1 MRDLRANLN
10 PAINREI
17 SRRFMRLKFKDDTA
31 IFYPLGFLD
40 GDVSKYEISEKN
52 INSIHQKSPRYIL
65 ISLKNAV
72 YFNKIGFNLI
82 LEAVLKLAAFN
93 GASVGFCDY
102 NEVKFK
108 ALKRMSKGMTNL
120 SFFETAN
127 VAALFW
133 GEFKPEYAN
142 RRIIVFNDDAD
153 QKRQIAL
160 KLSGIGYI
168 PTIAKDLKEFKSLHK
183 NFEYSVYL
191 TQIKSSKKDIKTTL
205 KENVVIYELE
215 GFIDSAFINNF
226 DQKTFNNSL
235 KIGFKF
241 FVFDMSKSSSIN
253 IHGVSFLA
261 KLSTVCAEYGA
272 AIVVCGLKLASTSQV
287 LKNDL
292 EDYGIL
298 VYKSLGEFYED
309 DGTIAG
315 GGGSGEE
322 RPKNL
327 TKDIINALP
336 SLLATVTDTLAS
348 MSGSTVTKIST
359 AIERFSCQEGKFNIG
374 SVAFY
379 GDLEAKFILCL
390 QKNDIKKMCKIL
402 LQNSENLSLSQA
414 YADLLSVICDRIE
427 SQLARQGITVSF
439 TLPHIL
445 EVTQDENNKNRGVL
459 VRLDIDG
466 SDAIFFLSK

>member
-1 MRDLRANLN
+1 
-10 PAINREI
+10 
-17 SRRFMRLKFKDDTA
+17 MRLKFKDDTA

-168 PTIAKDLKEFKSLHK
+168 PTIAKDLKDF
-183 NFEYSVYL
+183 
-191 TQIKSSKKDIKTTL
+191 IKTL
-205 KENVVIYELE
+205 
-215 GFIDSAFINNF
+215 
-226 DQKTFNNSL
+226 
-235 KIGFKF
+235 
-241 FVFDMSKSSSIN
+241 SIQ
-253 IHGVSFLA
+253 S
-261 KLSTVCAEYGA
+261 
-272 AIVVCGLKLASTSQV
+272 
-287 LKNDL
+287 
-292 EDYGIL
+292 
-298 VYKSLGEFYED
+298 
-309 DGTIAG
+309 
-315 GGGSGEE
+315 
-322 RPKNL
+322 
-327 TKDIINALP
+327 
-336 SLLATVTDTLAS
+336 
-348 MSGSTVTKIST
+348 IS
-359 AIERFSCQEGKFNIG
+359 R
-374 SVAFY
+374 
-379 GDLEAKFILCL
+379 
-390 QKNDIKKMCKIL
+390 
-402 LQNSENLSLSQA
+402 
-414 YADLLSVICDRIE
+414 R
-427 SQLARQGITVSF
+427 
-439 TLPHIL
+439 
-445 EVTQDENNKNRGVL
+445 
-459 VRLDIDG
+459 
-466 SDAIFFLSK
+466 